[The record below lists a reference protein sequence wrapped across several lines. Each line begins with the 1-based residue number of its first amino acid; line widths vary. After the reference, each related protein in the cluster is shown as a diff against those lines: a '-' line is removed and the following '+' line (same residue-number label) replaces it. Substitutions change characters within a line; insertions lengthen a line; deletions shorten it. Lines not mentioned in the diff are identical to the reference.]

1 MSIVDGTRA
10 ALSVILRALRRAVA
24 LALVLA
30 GCIFDYWRLRWRGS
44 LPLEQR
50 AAWLQS
56 SCRRMLTTLGIETRT
71 IGCPPNHGLVVSNHL
86 SYLDVIVL
94 AAAMPCFFVAK
105 SEIVHWPLFGA
116 AARAAGTIFLV
127 RASRADAITVAAEI
141 ERRLGLPV
149 PVLLFPEGTS
159 TDGSRVLRFHSRLIE
174 PAVAVHAPVTAVAL
188 RYSANGV
195 AHERELCWYGDRPFL
210 SHLLKTLGAS
220 GIKAE
225 LRFAAPRLYSDR
237 RTAARDTHSAIVAMR
252 VDGALSAQRSLVS

>member
-1 MSIVDGTRA
+1 MIF
-10 ALSVILRALRRAVA
+10 RALRRAVA

-30 GCIFDYWRLRWRGS
+30 GCILEYWKLRWRGP

-50 AAWLQS
+50 AAWLQY
-56 SCRRMLTTLGIETRT
+56 SCRRVLVTLGIEIR
-71 IGCPPNHGLVVSNHL
+71 ILGSPPDRGLVLSNHL
-86 SYLDVIVL
+86 SYLDAVVL

-105 SEIVHWPLFGA
+105 SEIASWPVFGA
-116 AARAAGTIFLV
+116 AARAGGTIFLV
-127 RASRADAITVAAEI
+127 RASRADAIAVAAEI
-141 ERRLGLPV
+141 GRRLGLPV

-159 TDGSRVLRFHSRLIE
+159 TDGSRVLRFHSRLID

-252 VDGALSAQRSLVS
+252 VDGALSAHRSLVS